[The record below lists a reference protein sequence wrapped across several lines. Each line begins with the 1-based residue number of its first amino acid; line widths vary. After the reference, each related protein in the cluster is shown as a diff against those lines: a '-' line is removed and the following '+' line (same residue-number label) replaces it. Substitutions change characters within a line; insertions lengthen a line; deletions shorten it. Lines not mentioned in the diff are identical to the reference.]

1 MEVYRLL
8 RQKYDIVGV
17 FTVPDVKGR
26 VDPLGMFIF
35 TLLSL
40 AIGEVYII
48 YY

>member
-26 VDPLGMFIF
+26 VDLLGMFIF